1 MSTKVVFLDR
11 DGVINEEVGYLHE
24 IKDFKFIPG
33 VMESCNYFLSLGY
46 QIIIVTNQS
55 GIARGFYKEKEF
67 HILNKWMLDQFQE
80 KGVGILDVFFCP
92 HGPDDGCFCRK
103 PKPGLFINAKAKY
116 DIDMNNSWMIGDK
129 EADIEAAYNAGISK
143 TILVRSGH
151 KIDEEKSKTKFC
163 LESISFA
170 NKIIKI

>member
-1 MSTKVVFLDR
+1 
-11 DGVINEEVGYLHE
+11 
-24 IKDFKFIPG
+24 
-33 VMESCNYFLSLGY
+33 MESCNYFLSLGY

-67 HILNKWMLDQFQE
+67 HILNKWMLDKFQE

-92 HGPDDGCFCRK
+92 HGPDDGCYCRK
-103 PKPGLFINAKAKY
+103 PNPGLFINAKEKY
-116 DIDMNNSWMIGDK
+116 GIDMSNSWMIGDK

-170 NKIIKI
+170 NRIIKI